1 MTGTMGEKKNEETS
15 EAIMMNETTVGLMFS
30 VLLPPMRLYF
40 ASTYR
45 GMMVSTLRNS
55 D

>member
-1 MTGTMGEKKNEETS
+1 MGEKKNEETS

-30 VLLPPMRLYF
+30 VLLSSMRLYF
-40 ASTYR
+40 SSTYR

>member
-1 MTGTMGEKKNEETS
+1 MGEKKNEETS

-30 VLLPPMRLYF
+30 VLLPPTTGLYF
-40 ASTYR
+40 SSTYR